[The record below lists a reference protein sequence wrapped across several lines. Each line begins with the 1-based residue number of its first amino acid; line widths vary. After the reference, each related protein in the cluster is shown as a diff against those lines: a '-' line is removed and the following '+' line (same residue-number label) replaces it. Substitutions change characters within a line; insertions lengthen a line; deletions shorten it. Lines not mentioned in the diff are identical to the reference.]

1 MMSMSWKL
9 QDAHVHL
16 YEPHQ
21 ANKDPFQALPRD
33 LVPDGEVLNGTA
45 PDDWDDVISAAHAHP
60 GHVHGGIGIH
70 PWRLHE
76 FQENWLVELED
87 KLIAHPYLHVGEI
100 GLDGAWKP
108 PAPAIKEQPHNDK
121 NLMTFFTDLQQ
132 RVFKHQFQLAVR
144 LQRSVSIHCVKS
156 FQFLIDYIIQCA
168 QRSDK
173 LPTQILLHSW
183 LGSAESL
190 SQLLSNPKL
199 APLIRIGT
207 SAHVNARS
215 LFRFT
220 LESNSCCDPSQEV
233 KNKFQENPTMRI
245 VAITWRLQDGAKI
258 SDLWDLQNPPQW
270 YQPSSGKITTTPW
283 REDAPKAWQKFCQ
296 RLNRSRGRLAIETDM
311 SGRSCPDKRAAYLA
325 LGQQIAYDAFSVS
338 LMEDIS
344 AAHTLNANDLFA
356 SYCINSVEPQPL

>member
-1 MMSMSWKL
+1 MEKKMMAMSWKL

-132 RVFKHQFQLAVR
+132 RVFKHQFQLAVYTLCKIISILNR
-144 LQRSVSIHCVKS
+144 LHNTMRTEKRQASYADPFAFVVG
-156 FQFLIDYIIQCA
+156 QCREPKPA
-168 QRSDK
+168 FINS
-173 LPTQILLHSW
+173 
-183 LGSAESL
+183 
-190 SQLLSNPKL
+190 KL
-199 APLIRIGT
+199 APIIRIGT